1 VIWSSWT
8 DFINM
13 GGYAFYVWWS
23 YGVTALFMVG
33 EVVLLLR
40 QRKTLTQRLIRLIRS
55 NKQKVG

>member
-1 VIWSSWT
+1 
-8 DFINM
+8 M

>member
-1 VIWSSWT
+1 MIWSSWT